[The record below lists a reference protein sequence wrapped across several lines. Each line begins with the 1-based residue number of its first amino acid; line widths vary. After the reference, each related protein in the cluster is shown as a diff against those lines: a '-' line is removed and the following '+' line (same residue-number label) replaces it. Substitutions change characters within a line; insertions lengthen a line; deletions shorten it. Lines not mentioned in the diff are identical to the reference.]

1 MLKNKCNHHEIL
13 KVLGKSGHGNKVLI
27 ADGNYPIMTNA
38 YDKSEKIY
46 LGVSPDLPTV
56 PDVLKSILTVINVE
70 RIAGMEPGEEEPRS
84 EEHTFELQS
93 RDQLVC
99 RLLLDK

>member
-38 YDKSEKIY
+38 Y
-46 LGVSPDLPTV
+46 
-56 PDVLKSILTVINVE
+56 
-70 RIAGMEPGEEEPRS
+70 
-84 EEHTFELQS
+84 
-93 RDQLVC
+93 
-99 RLLLDK
+99 